1 MLSSI
6 CCALSFVSSLT
17 TCPQFRRR
25 ERLPAGARRVFVVR
39 VQMRATP
46 LRGALHAEL
55 SAASRGASSGPP
67 RFSRAPAAPSRRRP
81 FRASVAECA
90 HARLLAASSLR
101 RRRANGLINGQFC
114 CSRRRLAKQCF
125 SANRLSA
132 PVLLPAICD
141 RSFRLTLGRRVYR
154 TERDALGAHC
164 SGHKAR
170 FPPSLFFL
178 FFRVADSRP
187 PVQSEPFLNV
197 ASLCARALL

>member
-1 MLSSI
+1 MSSI

-141 RSFRLTLGRRVYR
+141 RSFGSRLAVVCTEPNGMHWEPTVRDTKRV
-154 TERDALGAHC
+154 
-164 SGHKAR
+164 
-170 FPPSLFFL
+170 FPPPCFSFSSAWPIRARR
-178 FFRVADSRP
+178 FRANR
-187 PVQSEPFLNV
+187 F
-197 ASLCARALL
+197 